1 LGPIY
6 GFQWRHFGDNYR
18 GMNESYEGGVD
29 QVKNVIDLINNDPL
43 SRRII
48 LSAWNPP
55 DLDKMALPPCHILV
69 QFYVD
74 VEGGYLDAQ
83 LYQRSGDMFLGVP
96 YNIASYSMLLHI
108 IAKLTNYKPRFLY
121 HVIGDAHIY
130 ENHVD
135 VVEKQLNRVPYIES
149 ADLVLSDDIKT
160 IDNID
165 ESMFQLNNYKSD
177 STLKS
182 EMIA

>member
-1 LGPIY
+1 
-6 GFQWRHFGDNYR
+6 
-18 GMNESYEGGVD
+18 MNESYEGGVD

-177 STLKS
+177 SILKS